1 MAVVDIIAPPGALGL
16 VLGSS
21 QGGPTFIKEVKKESP
36 LLNQVQPGDRFV
48 AIGEVDVQASK
59 HSHVIELLRSN
70 STCAER
76 KITILRPSSA
86 SQPHTPE
93 RKSSISRRTLAGFV
107 GAAKSPRSRSTEPGS
122 HHEPDEPGRPIT
134 KPPMSCQ
141 NSIVADDDED
151 VNEVTSQLS
160 NGLHLDHHILTL
172 PRFPVL
178 ETKDRNCWSEPS
190 HTIFSIR
197 GHNYLN
203 DPKNKIPSGPYL
215 FTARGAD
222 LILTNDKSGPRT
234 GIAEKYTSILAGHA
248 RSIPTFVINFIFD
261 WGVLVNYFEIPAMY
275 VSFLRAR
282 YEGSKQD
289 LPAMDEL
296 QPHDRAI
303 IRFLVGSDNHRNA
316 TLKLIPKCPEGP
328 WAVRQLVNGKPA
340 LIGKRLPAQY
350 SYYPAKDGKAECFE
364 ADLDT
369 RETDRVGKKA
379 ISLCRRY
386 LTSVT
391 LDVGIVIE
399 GTNAS
404 ELPEQMLG
412 CVRIHRLDPQMA
424 PTLPPC

>member
-1 MAVVDIIAPPGALGL
+1 MSVVDIIAPPGALGL
-16 VLGSS
+16 VLGT
-21 QGGPTFIKEVKKESP
+21 QLGGAPFVKVVKPESP
-36 LLNQVQPGDRFV
+36 LVEEVQAGDKIV
-48 AIGEVDVQASK
+48 AIDDVDVHTSK
-59 HSHVIELLRSN
+59 HTHVIELLRSN
-70 STCAER
+70 STCVQR
-76 KITILRPSSA
+76 KITILRASA
-86 SQPHTPE
+86 SQLHTPE
-93 RKSSISRRTLAGFV
+93 RKSLISRRTLAGLV

-122 HHEPDEPGRPIT
+122 HEPDEHGRPIA
-134 KPPMSCQ
+134 KPPISCQ
-141 NSIVADDDED
+141 NSIVVDDED
-151 VNEVTSQLS
+151 VNECTNQLS
-160 NGLHLDHHILTL
+160 NGLHLDHIPTL

-190 HTIFSIR
+190 HTIFAIR
-197 GHNYLN
+197 GHNYLV
-203 DPKNKIPSGPYL
+203 DPKNKIQSGPYL

-222 LILTNDKSGPRT
+222 LILTNDESGPRT
-234 GIAEKYTSILAGHA
+234 GVAEKYTSILAGHA
-248 RSIPTFVINFIFD
+248 RSTPTFVINFIFD
-261 WGVLVNYFEIPAMY
+261 WGMLVNYFEIPTMY

-282 YEGSKQD
+282 YEGSNQD
-289 LPAMDEL
+289 LPTMDDL

-303 IRFLVGSDNHRNA
+303 IRFLVGSDNHRNE

-386 LTSVT
+386 LTTVT

-399 GTNAS
+399 GTHPS

-412 CVRIHRLDPQMA
+412 CVRVHRLDPQMA
-424 PTLPPC
+424 PTLPPR